1 MPPLPTRGPL
11 AGLTVLDLT
20 WVLSGP
26 FAAMTL
32 SDLGADVIKI
42 ERPPYGDI
50 ARTTGPHVRSPH
62 PPAPSPGS
70 SIARSAISNREGE
83 GMEES
88 SYFFSIN
95 RGKRSVA
102 IDLRAEAGKA
112 AFCALV
118 RAADVVLENFTP
130 GTMDR
135 LGLGYAVLRGL
146 NPRLVYCAISGFG
159 QTGPDRDLPAL
170 DVIVQ
175 GMGGIMSITGE
186 PGRPPVRVG
195 TSIGDVAAGLYAAV
209 GILSALR
216 ERDRSGEGQFVDIS
230 MLDCQLAIQ
239 ENAFGRY
246 FASEKHVVPGPLG
259 TRHPAATPFQA
270 FPTRDGYIVV
280 ALAFGAENQWQLL
293 CAILGVVE
301 LLDDERFE
309 TSGKRTANHAAL
321 EPVLNAAFAKRTT
334 AAWLTELRPA
344 GIPCGPVNT
353 IADAAASPQVAARR
367 MLTSVTHPKGMS
379 LTIVDSPVKLSR
391 TPGGI
396 KGPPP
401 TVGQDTRAVLR
412 ELGGLDEARI
422 DTLLSAGI
430 VLETDPKTA
439 PAIPH

>member
-26 FAAMTL
+26 YAAMTL
-32 SDLGADVIKI
+32 ADLGADVIKI

-50 ARTTGPHVRSPH
+50 ARTTGPHLHADGR
-62 PPAPSPGS
+62 
-70 SIARSAISNREGE
+70 
-83 GMEES
+83 EES
-88 SYFFSIN
+88 AYFFSIN
-95 RGKRSVA
+95 RGKRSVS
-102 IDLRAEAGKA
+102 IDLRAEEGKG
-112 AFCALV
+112 AFRSLV
-118 RAADVVLENFTP
+118 RTADVVLENFTP
-130 GTMDR
+130 GTMER
-135 LGLGYAVLRGL
+135 LGLGYEALRAL

-159 QTGPDRDLPAL
+159 QSGPDRDLPAL

-195 TSIGDVAAGLYAAV
+195 TSIGDVAAGLYATI
-209 GILSALR
+209 GILAALHER
-216 ERDRSGEGQFVDIS
+216 ERSGEGQFVDIS

-239 ENAFGRY
+239 ENAYSRY
-246 FASEKHVVPGPLG
+246 FATGEVPGPLG
-259 TRHPAATPFQA
+259 TRHPASTPFQA
-270 FPTRDGYIVV
+270 FPTKDGYIVV

-293 CAILGVVE
+293 CGILGVVE

-309 TSGKRTANHAAL
+309 TSGKRTAHHAAL
-321 EPVLNAAFAKRTT
+321 EPVLNAAFARRTT
-334 AAWLTELRPA
+334 AEWLVDLRSA

-353 IADAAASPQVAARR
+353 IAEAAASPQVAARG
-367 MLTSVTHPKGMS
+367 MLTGITHPKGMS
-379 LTIVDSPVKLSR
+379 LTIVDTPVKLSR

-401 TVGQDTRAVLR
+401 TVGQDTRTVLR

-422 DTLLSAGI
+422 EALLDAGI
-430 VLETDPKTA
+430 VLETDPQTA

>member
-1 MPPLPTRGPL
+1 MPPLPSRGPL

-32 SDLGADVIKI
+32 SDLGADVIKV

-50 ARTTGPHVRSPH
+50 ARTTGPHLRTPRSTAA
-62 PPAPSPGS
+62 APDSGDGQ
-70 SIARSAISNREGE
+70 IL
-83 GMEES
+83 EES
-88 SYFFSIN
+88 AYFFSIN

-102 IDLRAEAGKA
+102 FDLRAEEGKA
-112 AFCALV
+112 AFRALV
-118 RAADVVLENFTP
+118 RGADVVLENFTP

-135 LGLGYAVLRGL
+135 LGLGYEALRAI

-175 GMGGIMSITGE
+175 GMGGLMSITGE

-195 TSIGDVAAGLYAAV
+195 TSIGNVAAGLYAAI
-209 GILSALR
+209 GILAALR
-216 ERDRSGEGQFVDIS
+216 ERDRSGEGQFVDIA

-246 FASEKHVVPGPLG
+246 FATGEVPGPLG
-259 TRHPAATPFQA
+259 TRHPSATPFQA
-270 FPTRDGYIVV
+270 FPTEDGYIVV

-293 CAILGVVE
+293 CGILGVVE

-321 EPVLNAAFAKRTT
+321 EPILNAAFAKRTT
-334 AAWLTELRPA
+334 AEWLAELRAA

-353 IADAAASPQVAARR
+353 IAQIAASPQVAARE
-367 MLTSVTHPKGMS
+367 MLQTVTHPKGIS
-379 LTIVDSPVKLSR
+379 LTIVNTPVKLSR

-401 TVGQDTRAVLR
+401 TVGQDTRTVLR
-412 ELGGLDEARI
+412 ELGGLDEERI
-422 DTLLSAGI
+422 EALLAAGV
-430 VLETDPKTA
+430 VLETDPRTA
-439 PAIPH
+439 PQIPH

>member
-1 MPPLPTRGPL
+1 MPPLPTHGPL

-26 FAAMTL
+26 YAAMTL
-32 SDLGADVIKI
+32 ADLGADVIKV

-50 ARTTGPHVRSPH
+50 ARTTGPHLRADSDDTL
-62 PPAPSPGS
+62 
-70 SIARSAISNREGE
+70 
-83 GMEES
+83 EES

-102 IDLRAEAGKA
+102 IDLRAEAGNQL
-112 AFCALV
+112 FRTLV
-118 RAADVVLENFTP
+118 GGADVVLENFTP

-135 LGLGYAVLRGL
+135 LGVGYPALRAI

-159 QTGPDRDLPAL
+159 QTGPDRELPAL

-209 GILSALR
+209 GILAALR
-216 ERDRSGEGQFVDIS
+216 ERERSGEGQFVDIS

-239 ENAFGRY
+239 ENAYSRY
-246 FASEKHVVPGPLG
+246 FATGELPGPLG

-270 FPTRDGYIVV
+270 FPTKDGYIVV
-280 ALAFGAENQWQLL
+280 ALAFGAENQWQLM
-293 CAILGVVE
+293 CGFLGLTE

-321 EPVLNAAFAKRTT
+321 EPLLNAAFSQRSTSE
-334 AAWLTELRPA
+334 WLA
-344 GIPCGPVNT
+344 DFQAVGIPCGPLHT
-353 IADAAASPQVAARR
+353 IAQAAASAQVAARE
-367 MLTSVTHPKGMS
+367 MLVNVQHPKGMS
-379 LTIVDSPVKLSR
+379 LTIVNSPVKLSR
-391 TPGGI
+391 TPAGV

-401 TVGQDTRAVLR
+401 TIGQDTRAVLR
-412 ELGGLDEARI
+412 ELGGLDEETIER
-422 DTLLSAGI
+422 LLAAGV
-430 VLETDPKTA
+430 VLETDPRTA
-439 PAIPH
+439 PPIPH

>member
-1 MPPLPTRGPL
+1 MPPLPTSGPI

-26 FAAMTL
+26 YAAMTL
-32 SDLGADVIKI
+32 SDLGADVIKV

-50 ARTTGPHVRSPH
+50 ARTTGPHIDT
-62 PPAPSPGS
+62 PG
-70 SIARSAISNREGE
+70 NN
-83 GMEES
+83 EES
-88 SYFFSIN
+88 AYFFSIN
-95 RGKRSVA
+95 RGKRSIS
-102 IDLRAEAGKA
+102 IDLRSEQGRDL
-112 AFCALV
+112 FRALV
-118 RAADVVLENFTP
+118 RTVDVVLENFTP

-135 LGLGYAVLRGL
+135 LGIGYGRLRQE

-195 TSIGDVAAGLYAAV
+195 TSIGDVAAGLYAAI
-209 GILSALR
+209 GILAALR
-216 ERDRSGEGQFVDIS
+216 ERDRSGEGQLIDVS

-239 ENAFGRY
+239 ENAYTRY
-246 FASEKHVVPGPLG
+246 FATGEVPGPLG

-270 FPTRDGYIVV
+270 FPTADGWIVI
-280 ALAFGAENQWQLL
+280 ALGFGLENQWQLL
-293 CAILGVVE
+293 CGILGLVE
-301 LLDDERFE
+301 LVDDERFE

-321 EPVLNAAFAKRTT
+321 EPLLSTAFRRRTT
-334 AAWLTELRPA
+334 AEWLVDLRAA
-344 GIPCGPVNT
+344 GIPCGPLNS
-353 IADAAASPQVAARR
+353 IAQTAASPQVAARE
-367 MLTSVTHPKGMS
+367 MLVPVMHPKGIS
-379 LTIVDSPVKLSR
+379 LTLVNLPLKLSR

-401 TVGQDTRAVLR
+401 TVGQDTREVLR
-412 ELGGLDEARI
+412 ELGGLDDARI
-422 DTLLSAGI
+422 EALVAAGI

-439 PAIPH
+439 PPIPH

>member
-1 MPPLPTRGPL
+1 MPPLPSHGPL

-32 SDLGADVIKI
+32 SDLGADVIKV

-50 ARTTGPHVRSPH
+50 ARTTGPHLVSPH
-62 PPAPSPGS
+62 PPAPSP
-70 SIARSAISNREGE
+70 SAPLGGEGE
-83 GMEES
+83 ALEDLEES
-88 SYFFSIN
+88 AYFFSVN

-102 IDLRAEAGKA
+102 IDLRAEEGKEA
-112 AFCALV
+112 IRALV
-118 RAADVVLENFTP
+118 RGADVVLENFTP
-130 GTMDR
+130 GTMAR
-135 LGLGYAVLRGL
+135 LGLGYDALSEL

-175 GMGGIMSITGE
+175 GMGGLMSITGE

-195 TSIGDVAAGLYAAV
+195 TSIGDVAAGLYAAI
-209 GILSALR
+209 GILAALR
-216 ERDRSGEGQFVDIS
+216 ERDRSGEGQFVDIA

-239 ENAFGRY
+239 ENAYMRY
-246 FASEKHVVPGPLG
+246 FASGRKTIPGPLG

-270 FPTRDGYIVV
+270 FPAKDGWIVV

-293 CAILGVVE
+293 CGILGVVE

-321 EPVLNAAFAKRTT
+321 EPILNAAFVERTT
-334 AAWLTELRPA
+334 AEWLAELRPA

-353 IADAAASPQVAARR
+353 IADAAASPQVAARA
-367 MLTSVTHPKGMS
+367 MLSEVTHPKGMQ
-379 LTIVDSPVKLSR
+379 LTIVDTPVRLSR

-412 ELGGLDEARI
+412 ELGGLDGGRIEA
-422 DTLLSAGI
+422 LLAAGI
-430 VLETDPKTA
+430 VLETDPRTA
-439 PAIPH
+439 PTIPH

>member
-1 MPPLPTRGPL
+1 MPPLPTSGPL

-26 FAAMTL
+26 YAAMTL
-32 SDLGADVIKI
+32 ADLGADVIKV

-50 ARTTGPHVRSPH
+50 ARTTGPHLAV
-62 PPAPSPGS
+62 PAPAGAAEPEQPPPG
-70 SIARSAISNREGE
+70 
-83 GMEES
+83 EES
-88 SYFFSIN
+88 AYFFSIN

-102 IDLRAEAGKA
+102 IDLRDEQGRAL
-112 AFCALV
+112 FCTLV
-118 RAADVVLENFTP
+118 REVDVVLENFTP
-130 GTMDR
+130 GTMAR
-135 LGLGYAVLRGL
+135 LGLGYETLQAL
-146 NPRLVYCAISGFG
+146 NPRLIFCSISGFG

-175 GMGGIMSITGE
+175 GVGGIMSITGE

-195 TSIGDVAAGLYAAV
+195 TSIGDVAAGLYAAI
-209 GILSALR
+209 GILAALHER
-216 ERDRSGEGQFVDIS
+216 ERSGEGQAVDIS

-239 ENAFGRY
+239 ENAYTRY
-246 FASEKHVVPGPLG
+246 FATGVVPGPLG

-270 FPTRDGYIVV
+270 FPTADGWIVV

-293 CAILGVVE
+293 CSYLGLVE

-321 EPVLNAAFAKRTT
+321 EPLLSAAFRKRTT
-334 AAWLTELRPA
+334 AAWLAELRPS
-344 GIPCGPVNT
+344 GIPSGPLNS
-353 IADAAASPQVAARR
+353 IATAAASPQVLARE
-367 MLTSVTHPKGMS
+367 MLQPVQHPKGIS
-379 LTIVDSPVKLSR
+379 LTLVSTPVKLSR
-391 TPGGI
+391 TAGGI

-412 ELGGLDEARI
+412 ELGGLDDARI
-422 DTLLSAGI
+422 AALLAAGI
-430 VLETDPKTA
+430 VLETDPSTA

>member
-1 MPPLPTRGPL
+1 MPPLPSHGPL

-32 SDLGADVIKI
+32 SDLGADVVKV

-50 ARTTGPHVRSPH
+50 ARTTGPHLRSPH
-62 PPAPSPGS
+62 PPAPSPW
-70 SIARSAISNREGE
+70 NGE
-83 GMEES
+83 GVAAVDLEES
-88 SYFFSIN
+88 AYFFSIN

-102 IDLRAEAGKA
+102 IDLRGEQGKA
-112 AFCALV
+112 AFRALV
-118 RAADVVLENFTP
+118 CGADVVLENFTP

-135 LGLGYAVLRGL
+135 LGLGYEALRAI

-175 GMGGIMSITGE
+175 GMGGLMSITGE

-195 TSIGDVAAGLYAAV
+195 TSIGNVAAGLYATI
-209 GILSALR
+209 GILAALR
-216 ERDRSGEGQFVDIS
+216 ERDRSGEGQFVDIA

-239 ENAFGRY
+239 ENAFSRY
-246 FASEKHVVPGPLG
+246 FASGKTEIPGPLG
-259 TRHPAATPFQA
+259 TRHPSATPFQA
-270 FPTRDGYIVV
+270 FPTKDGYIVV

-293 CAILGVVE
+293 CGILGVVE

-321 EPVLNAAFAKRTT
+321 EPILNAAFAQRST
-334 AAWLTELRPA
+334 AEWLAELRAA
-344 GIPCGPVNT
+344 GIPCGPVNN
-353 IADAAASPQVAARR
+353 IAEVAASPQVAARE
-367 MLTSVTHPKGMS
+367 MLQTVTHPKGMS
-379 LTIVDSPVKLSR
+379 LTIVNTPVKLSR

-401 TVGQDTRAVLR
+401 SVGQDTRTVLR
-412 ELGGLDEARI
+412 ELGGLDEDRI
-422 DTLLSAGI
+422 EALLAAGV
-430 VLETDPKTA
+430 VLETDPRTA
-439 PAIPH
+439 PTIPH